1 MRLKIKQTI
10 LAIVIF
16 IFLVFR
22 EIGKQSYLLN
32 LRWLFLLILAFS
44 VSYFFTPFTI
54 KYAFKYQ
61 ILDMPDLKRK
71 IHKTPTPRIA
81 GIAIYIGF
89 LLTLLRNLQ
98 FAREVLGIIIAS
110 SIIFII
116 SLLDDIYSLSV
127 SVRLIGQIIATFI
140 VILFGYRITAI
151 PQGFPL
157 ENILEIFITL
167 FWFVGIT
174 NAVNFLDG
182 IDGLVVGF
190 GSFCSFMFLIISLLT
205 NQKYV
210 SYISATLMGA
220 CLGVLPY
227 NWYKAKTFL
236 GDCGANFI
244 GFILASVSVVGW
256 WAEKNPIVSL
266 STPVLILSIPIY
278 DMIYI
283 TISRIKNK
291 KVKNLK
297 EWLEYVGK
305 DHIHHRLLNLNFS
318 VPSAVGI
325 ILLIT
330 FCLGIYSIILRY
342 SCATDTIAVMI
353 LIQTTIIFVILSIIM
368 FSGKERNHINDVL
381 KN

>member
-1 MRLKIKQTI
+1 MIFKIKQII
-10 LAIVIF
+10 LAIIIF
-16 IFLVFR
+16 IFLVLR

-32 LRWLFLLILAFS
+32 IRWLFLLILAFS
-44 VSYFFTPFTI
+44 ISHFLTPFTI
-54 KYAFKYQ
+54 KYAFKYR
-61 ILDMPDLKRK
+61 ILDIPDNNRK
-71 IHKTPTPRIA
+71 IHKNPTPRIA
-81 GIAIYIGF
+81 GIAVYIGF

-98 FAREVLGIIIAS
+98 FAKEVLGIILAGS
-110 SIIFII
+110 MIFII
-116 SLLDDIYSLSV
+116 SLLDDIYSLSAL
-127 SVRLIGQIIATFI
+127 VRLLAQIIATFI
-140 VILFGYRITAI
+140 LISFGYKITAV
-151 PQGFPL
+151 PKGFPL
-157 ENILEIFITL
+157 ENFLEIIITL
-167 FWFVGIT
+167 VWFVGIT

-190 GSFCSFMFLIISLLT
+190 GSFCSFIFLVISLLT

-210 SYISATLMGA
+210 SYISAALMGA

-244 GFILASVSVVGW
+244 GFMLASISVVGW

-291 KVKNLK
+291 KIKNFK
-297 EWLEYVGK
+297 EWIEYVGK

-330 FCLGIYSIILRY
+330 FCLGLYSIILRY
-342 SCATDTIAVMI
+342 TQATDIIAFII
-353 LIQTTIIFVILSIIM
+353 LFQTTIIFLLLSIIM
-368 FSGKERNHINDVL
+368 VSGGERNNID
-381 KN
+381 